1 MRRDAVIR
9 LCDLSPEQIRLMD
22 RLDDGFDPVDS
33 VGREI
38 GELRPID
45 NMDVGTLVRLGL
57 AIADRGRGGQ
67 IWVRLTGKGRS
78 VRERGKA

>member
-1 MRRDAVIR
+1 MIR

-22 RLDDGFDPVDS
+22 TLDDGFDPVDS

-67 IWVRLTGKGRS
+67 IWVRLTGKGRA
-78 VRERGKA
+78 VRERGEA